1 MHIQKWPCR
10 KINLDE
16 KADSVGK
23 FILFIF
29 LACLVAVVLTQILK
43 RIGWL

>member
-1 MHIQKWPCR
+1 MHIQKWPRR

-16 KADSVGK
+16 KADSAGK

-29 LACLVAVVLTQILK
+29 LACLAAVILTQILK
-43 RIGWL
+43 CIGWL